1 VPEFRYVAVTPA
13 AQTIEGRM
21 EAPDQSALVDHLHSL
36 GHIPLRVETIVPS
49 RLGSLFATELFQARH
64 LAARSLALI
73 IGQLATLLRAG
84 LALDE
89 ALLITEELVDHVRD
103 KACIRGL
110 IDRVKAGGTL
120 ADAMRA
126 QKRLFPDYCVSL
138 VRAGEAGASL
148 ETVLERLA
156 DFIERSQATREHIKS
171 ALLYPA
177 IVAVVCCMSIG
188 ILLVFVV
195 PQFRPMFEQSGD
207 ALPLSARYLLGFSDL
222 LAAYWWAGILI
233 FLICGTWAYRQLH
246 SAKSKLRWQ
255 RRLLRMPRVGELI
268 RKLEVAR
275 FSRTLGTLLKNG
287 VPLLS
292 ALAIARDA
300 TSNSV
305 FVEAIDMIIDRAKT
319 GRGLAA
325 PLYETGFFPR
335 LAVHLVRVGE
345 ETARQ
350 EEMLTKIAD
359 IFEAETRRSIDRL
372 LALFAPAVTILL
384 GLVVAGVIVSMLT
397 ALLSVYDLAM

>member
-13 AQTIEGRM
+13 GQTIEGRM

-36 GHIPLRVETIVPS
+36 GHIPLRVEAIVPS
-49 RLGSLFATELFQARH
+49 HLGSLFATELFQARR
-64 LAARSLALI
+64 LAASSLALI

-89 ALLITEELVDHVRD
+89 ALLIIEELVDNHRE

-110 IDRVKAGGTL
+110 IDRIKAGSTL

-126 QKRLFPDYCVSL
+126 QKRLFPDYCISL

-148 ETVLERLA
+148 GTVLERLA
-156 DFIERSQATREHIKS
+156 DFIERSQETREHIKS

-177 IVAVVCCMSIG
+177 IVAVVCCISIG
-188 ILLVFVV
+188 ILLAFVV

-207 ALPLSARYLLGFSDL
+207 ALPLSAKYLLGFSDL
-222 LAAYWWAGILI
+222 LAEYWWVGVLTALI
-233 FLICGTWAYRQLH
+233 FGIWIYRQLH

-255 RRLLRMPRVGELI
+255 RRFLRIPRVGELI
-268 RKLEVAR
+268 RKIEVAR
-275 FSRTLGTLLKNG
+275 FSRTLGTLMRNG

-292 ALAIARDA
+292 SLAIARDA

-305 FVEAIDMIIDRAKT
+305 FAEAITTIIDRAQM
-319 GRGLAA
+319 GRGIAE
-325 PLYETGFFPR
+325 PLRETRFFPR
-335 LAVHLVRVGE
+335 LAVRLVRVGE
-345 ETARQ
+345 ETGRQ
-350 EEMLTKIAD
+350 EEMLVKIAD
-359 IFEAETRRSIDRL
+359 IFDAETRRSIDRL
-372 LALFAPAVTILL
+372 LALIAPVVTILL
-384 GLVVAGVIVSMLT
+384 GVVVAAVIVSMLT

>member
-1 VPEFRYVAVTPA
+1 VPEFRYVALTSA

-21 EAPDQSALVDHLHSL
+21 EAADRSTLVDHLHAL
-36 GHIPLRVETIVPS
+36 GHVPLRVEAVAPS
-49 RLGSLFATELFQARH
+49 RWDSLFATELFQARR
-64 LAARSLALI
+64 LDARSLALI

-89 ALLITEELVDHVRD
+89 ALQIVEELVDHHRE
-103 KACIRGL
+103 KTCIRSL
-110 IDRVKAGGTL
+110 IDRIKAGSTL

-126 QKRLFPDYCVSL
+126 QRRFFPDYCISL

-148 ETVLERLA
+148 ETVLERLTE
-156 DFIERSQATREHIKS
+156 FIERSQATREHIKS

-177 IVAVVCCMSIG
+177 VVAVVCCISIG

-207 ALPLSARYLLGFSDL
+207 ALPLSARYLLGFSDF
-222 LAAYWWAGILI
+222 LATYWWAGILI
-233 FLICGTWAYRQLH
+233 CLVVGFGVHRQLR
-246 SAKSKLRWQ
+246 SAKNRLFWQ
-255 RRLLRMPRVGELI
+255 RWLLKTPRVGPLI
-268 RKLEVAR
+268 RQIEVAR
-275 FSRTLGTLLKNG
+275 FSRTLGTLMRNG

-305 FVEAIDMIIDRAKT
+305 FAKAITLIIDRAQT
-319 GRGLAA
+319 GKGLAE
-325 PLYETGFFPR
+325 PLRETRFFPQ
-335 LAVHLVRVGE
+335 LAVRLVRVGE
-345 ETARQ
+345 ETGRQ
-350 EEMLTKIAD
+350 EEMLARIAD
-359 IFEAETRRSIDRL
+359 IFDIETRRSIDRL
-372 LALFAPAVTILL
+372 LALIAPAVTIVM